1 MTLRIVCCDDMPSG
15 AGARIAHCLEM
26 HRDELPPELAVP
38 VDRMLEAFN
47 DACWCILADL
57 RMSE

>member
-15 AGARIAHCLEM
+15 VGQRIVHCLEM
-26 HRDELPPELAVP
+26 HRDELPPDLTTSVE
-38 VDRMLEAFN
+38 RMLEAFA

-57 RMSE
+57 QMTK